1 MSLERAGATVAM
13 EAVDALP
20 MPAGAPM
27 PTMETMMADAEVR
40 PNVLTLPEG
49 MREAVAARRGAEHCF
64 AAGLDPS
71 ATALVV
77 VDMQNAFMMD
87 GAG

>member
-1 MSLERAGATVAM
+1 
-13 EAVDALP
+13 
-20 MPAGAPM
+20 
-27 PTMETMMADAEVR
+27 
-40 PNVLTLPEG
+40 

-71 ATALVV
+71 TTALVV